1 VTPAGMG
8 KPWLS
13 ADRFG
18 HRRSRGLGGT
28 RRPGQLRPV
37 LLQRGPGVVDD
48 ELDRGALLAA
58 LGLVAA
64 VTQPPG
70 NDHAVTLADALGQV
84 LGELAP
90 RGAREEP
97 RVLAGLPAPSTAI
110 RKRSRLLAG
119 CRRILPFREACIE
132 GRSCWRPRGCGVSN
146 KSRGVEWMNGP
157 LRYRAAALVLV
168 GLLAACG
175 GSDQGSD
182 ISLKIVSPTDGET
195 VPAGEP
201 VEIRAEIEGAEVADS
216 AAASDAGHIHIFVD
230 GELQEMLYATATEV
244 KLEPGTHTITVEYT
258 DAQPHVIR

>member
-1 VTPAGMG
+1 
-8 KPWLS
+8 
-13 ADRFG
+13 
-18 HRRSRGLGGT
+18 
-28 RRPGQLRPV
+28 
-37 LLQRGPGVVDD
+37 
-48 ELDRGALLAA
+48 
-58 LGLVAA
+58 
-64 VTQPPG
+64 
-70 NDHAVTLADALGQV
+70 
-84 LGELAP
+84 
-90 RGAREEP
+90 
-97 RVLAGLPAPSTAI
+97 
-110 RKRSRLLAG
+110 
-119 CRRILPFREACIE
+119 
-132 GRSCWRPRGCGVSN
+132 
-146 KSRGVEWMNGP
+146 MNGP